1 MNEQDIRW
9 IQRFNSYCKALDE
22 LKKEVEL
29 KSQRELSDLEKK
41 GVIQSFE
48 IVQELSWLLIKDFYE
63 SLGETGIQGSL
74 DAFQLAFKRG
84 LLKNPSLME
93 TIESRNNSR
102 RHTYKKEVANEIY
115 HQIIDKYYDAFLE
128 LERALLTRKRRK
140 KFMNYVRFRHRH
152 N

>member
-22 LKKEVEL
+22 LKEEVEL
-29 KSQRELSDLEKK
+29 TSQRELSDLEKK

-63 SLGETGIQGSL
+63 SIGKPNIQGSS

-84 LLKNPSLME
+84 LVKNPSLME
-93 TIESRNNSR
+93 TIE
-102 RHTYKKEVANEIY
+102 
-115 HQIIDKYYDAFLE
+115 KYYDAFE
-128 LERALLTRKRRK
+128 NKKLLTPIK
-140 KFMNYVRFRHRH
+140 KK
-152 N
+152 

>member
-84 LLKNPSLME
+84 LVKNPSLME
-93 TIESRNNSR
+93 TIESRNKTSYS
-102 RHTYKKEVANEIY
+102 YKEKVAEEIFY
-115 HQIIDKYYDAFLE
+115 DIIEKYYDAFEE
-128 LERALLTRKRRK
+128 LRKALLKEKEER
-140 KFMNYVRFRHRH
+140 NL
-152 N
+152 

>member
-84 LLKNPSLME
+84 LVKNPSLME
-93 TIESRNNSR
+93 TIESRNKTSYS
-102 RHTYKKEVANEIY
+102 YKEKVAEEIFY
-115 HQIIDKYYDAFLE
+115 DIIEKYYDAFEE
-128 LERALLTRKRRK
+128 LRKTLLKEKEERNL
-140 KFMNYVRFRHRH
+140 
-152 N
+152 

>member
-22 LKKEVEL
+22 LKEEVEL
-29 KSQRELSDLEKK
+29 TSQRELSDLEKK

-63 SLGETGIQGSL
+63 SIGKPNIQGSS

-84 LLKNPSLME
+84 LVKNPSLME
-93 TIESRNNSR
+93 TIESRNKTSR
-102 RHTYKKEVANEIY
+102 TYKEKVAEKIFY
-115 HQIIDKYYDAFLE
+115 DIIEKYYDAFEE
-128 LERALLTRKRRK
+128 LRKALLKEKEER
-140 KFMNYVRFRHRH
+140 NL
-152 N
+152 

>member
-93 TIESRNNSR
+93 TIESRNKTSYS
-102 RHTYKKEVANEIY
+102 YKEKVAEEIFY
-115 HQIIDKYYDAFLE
+115 DIIEKYYDAFEE
-128 LERALLTRKRRK
+128 LRKTLLKEKEERNL
-140 KFMNYVRFRHRH
+140 
-152 N
+152 